1 MSALACAVAVRGG
14 VFGREDFAR
23 TDGQEGST
31 LVSRPAWTRC
41 GFAGVWIAALMLCL
55 SQASYGATPVPTA
68 PAAAR
73 GSISAERM
81 GTLDAGSIRTRF
93 YNFGMVGDY
102 PSNPGSVDLSVFHS
116 LEAPKGSGMNYSDGI
131 TPFLLARV
139 VPSAGD
145 TIHIMETGYRERQ
158 ALNSRGQMIRLE
170 PRPGYF
176 QEDPSINVSR
186 SPAMSNDP
194 RTWPASWPDK
204 LDDAADPGWPGSW
217 NGYAGKTPVATLET
231 YMVLDDQAY
240 DTWPRFVPDARDST
254 RRGLAL
260 RYDVRSLQWS
270 EPGARDVIFW
280 YYDITNEGTTRYADN
295 LVFGLYSDPGIGG
308 SGMSCDGVYESDDDL
323 AYWERSSTRNMA
335 YCWDYFGHGVDLSSS
350 CAMTGYMGWSFM
362 QTPGNSGDGI
372 DNDLDGLTDE
382 RQDSGPGTLIVGQG
396 AIRSWFAA
404 HGDTVRFQARYG
416 SLESRPPYQ
425 HGWWWTGDEDMDW
438 NEAFD
443 DVGADGRPGT
453 HDRGEG
459 DRIPTA
465 GEPHFDQTD
474 PDESDQLG
482 LTGFKLNRISKNS
495 VNPSAWDKITFANL
509 DGVDSP
515 HVLYDYFTSPVEA
528 NRYDQRDATN
538 WNIAFLFASGPF
550 SLEVGETKRFSIAT
564 GYAPT
569 MAGLRQTM
577 DHYRTT
583 SGVAP
588 DAGSGRPGCVLLGNS
603 PNPFTRSTRIG
614 FVLPEAGRVQ
624 LRVFDLQGRVL
635 AIRDAG
641 LFAAGERA
649 ATLDAS
655 GFRPGL
661 YLYRMD
667 FTDPAGGAVKS
678 SLGGKLVVIN

>member
-1 MSALACAVAVRGG
+1 M
-14 VFGREDFAR
+14 
-23 TDGQEGST
+23 
-31 LVSRPAWTRC
+31 
-41 GFAGVWIAALMLCL
+41 
-55 SQASYGATPVPTA
+55 
-68 PAAAR
+68 
-73 GSISAERM
+73 
-81 GTLDAGSIRTRF
+81 
-93 YNFGMVGDY
+93 
-102 PSNPGSVDLSVFHS
+102 SVDLSVFHS
-116 LEAPKGSGMNYSDGI
+116 LEAPKGSGMNYSDGL

-158 ALNSRGQMIRLE
+158 ALNSQGQMIRLE

-204 LDDAADPGWPGSW
+204 LDDAADPGWPGRW
-217 NGYAGKTPVATLET
+217 NGFAGKHAIATQET

-240 DTWPRFVPDARDST
+240 DSWPRFVPDARDST

-270 EPGARDVIFW
+270 EPGAQDVIFW
-280 YYDITNEGTTRYADN
+280 HYDITNEGTTRYADN
-295 LVFGLYSDPGIGG
+295 LVFGLYSDPAIGG
-308 SGMSCDGVYESDDDL
+308 STLSCDGRYESDDDV

-335 YCWDYFGHGVDLSSS
+335 YCWDYFGHGVDLSGS
-350 CAMTGYMGWSFM
+350 CSVTGYFGWSFI

-382 RQDSGPGTLIVGQG
+382 RQDSGPGTLIVGQN
-396 AIRSWFAA
+396 AIRAWFVA
-404 HGDTVRFQARYG
+404 HVDTARFQARYG
-416 SLESRPPYQ
+416 SLESRPAYQ

-438 NEAFD
+438 NEAVD

-465 GEPHFDQTD
+465 GEPHFDRTD
-474 PDESDQLG
+474 PHESDEIG
-482 LTGFKLNRISKNS
+482 LTGFKLNRISTA
-495 VNPSAWDKITFANL
+495 VGTRGDGITFANL
-509 DGVDSP
+509 DGVDWP

-528 NRYDQRDATN
+528 DRYDQRSAIN

-564 GYAPT
+564 VYAPT
-569 MAGLRQTM
+569 LAGLRQTVS
-577 DHYRTT
+577 DAQSLHDANYAPLTA
-583 SGVAP
+583 GVSPA
-588 DAGSGRPGCVLLGNS
+588 AGPELPGCVLLGNA
-603 PNPFTRSTRIG
+603 PNPFTRATRIG
-614 FVLPEAGRVQ
+614 FALPEAGRVRI
-624 LRVFDLQGRVL
+624 RVFDLQGRVL
-635 AIRDAG
+635 ATRDAG
-641 LFAAGERA
+641 VFAAGESA
-649 ATLDAS
+649 ATLDAA

-667 FTDPAGGAVKS
+667 VSDPAGGAVKS
-678 SLGGKLVVIN
+678 SLGGKLVVMN